1 MLKILASNYMSAFW
15 LFCVIF
21 RKMLNYA
28 AIFANET
35 SLRAHGLQIFL
46 TKFPSLQSLSLNKFT
61 LYYKL
66 NIRCKLPMWTRYL
79 NVNCVF
85 YQCIKKFKC
94 V

>member
-1 MLKILASNYMSAFW
+1 MQL
-15 LFCVIF
+15 
-21 RKMLNYA
+21 
-28 AIFANET
+28 FANET
-35 SLRAHGLQIFL
+35 SLRAQGLQIFL

-79 NVNCVF
+79 NVKCVF
-85 YQCIKKFKC
+85 HKTMYKE